1 MKNFIFITS
10 ILLISCTKTVETKN
24 LPTIAEYSKQVVV
37 MNGVI
42 NKILDEKDPKK
53 MYTMA
58 QAVEATR
65 VVDCKPVGEECNSY
79 YKLINKVVN
88 FTKEGSLTDDQRM
101 HLYKMRNDFQT
112 EVQSSELKIREL
124 LKEKINAS
132 DKN

>member
-1 MKNFIFITS
+1 MKNLIFIS
-10 ILLISCTKTVETKN
+10 SLIFFSCTKKEETKN

-79 YKLINKVVN
+79 YKLVNKVVN

-101 HLYKMRNDFQT
+101 HLFKMRNDFQAD
-112 EVQSSELKIREL
+112 VQSSELKIREL
-124 LKEKINAS
+124 FKEKINAS
-132 DKN
+132 NKN